1 MKAADVMTPDPI
13 VYFPGC
19 FDHRRHGAIRAGRG
33 KYPRGQGRR
42 RSSCLGRPGIR
53 DGRELTYDH

>member
-1 MKAADVMTPDPI
+1 MKAADVMTPDPF

-33 KYPRGQGRR
+33 KYC
-42 RSSCLGRPGIR
+42 SSHAARWPCLSRHSCICWG
-53 DGRELTYDH
+53 DL

>member
-19 FDHRRHGAIRAGRG
+19 FDNRRHGAIRAGRG
-33 KYPRGQGRR
+33 KYC
-42 RSSCLGRPGIR
+42 SSHAAR
-53 DGRELTYDH
+53 